1 MSLAI
6 AYSEEAYHTSGPR
19 LMGAMAA
26 SESFL
31 RAYVRY
37 GSVDRL
43 ALYAASEPNYRSFLE
58 RYKAVGGAQPCA
70 WVQPLEIQK
79 LAEFGTLYFPDPNI
93 TDGAWQRRRAGEAAF
108 SLTGVTHT
116 TCSDNFMDLV
126 GTWSIAPI
134 QPWDA
139 IICTSQSV
147 YATLTQTIDRYED
160 YLRQRLGATTF
171 RRPQLPVIPLG
182 VDLERV
188 ASGAQAE
195 SFRRVQRALLGIGND
210 EVVFLFLG
218 RLSYHAKAHPLPM
231 FLALEQAARRTG
243 KKLRLI
249 LAGWFANDVLE
260 RTFLQGAANYCP
272 SVKLH
277 VVDGRKPETR
287 EQIWFAADVFT
298 SLSDNIQETFGLTPI
313 EAMAAGLPLVI
324 SDWNGYRDTVQHG
337 VQGFLIPTV
346 MPPAGCGEEM
356 AIRFAARADTYD
368 RYIAHQS
375 QCTAV
380 DVAACAEAYVQL
392 IENPSLRKQLGDAGR
407 SRAREVFSWQT
418 IIRAYEDLW
427 AELAARRAS
436 ALLPSRDAN
445 TPWHPLRQ
453 DPLALFA
460 GYATKHLTDGVM
472 LRSRAQSHADLI
484 KLLYSDR
491 LTNFAGA
498 PFVLASLDECQA
510 IAAALQTS
518 ERSLGEIAAQFPPAR
533 KAAIVRS
540 VGWLLKC
547 GVLELRT

>member
-1 MSLAI
+1 
-6 AYSEEAYHTSGPR
+6 
-19 LMGAMAA
+19 
-26 SESFL
+26 
-31 RAYVRY
+31 
-37 GSVDRL
+37 
-43 ALYAASEPNYRSFLE
+43 
-58 RYKAVGGAQPCA
+58 
-70 WVQPLEIQK
+70 
-79 LAEFGTLYFPDPNI
+79 
-93 TDGAWQRRRAGEAAF
+93 
-108 SLTGVTHT
+108 
-116 TCSDNFMDLV
+116 
-126 GTWSIAPI
+126 
-134 QPWDA
+134 
-139 IICTSQSV
+139 
-147 YATLTQTIDRYED
+147 
-160 YLRQRLGATTF
+160 
-171 RRPQLPVIPLG
+171 
-182 VDLERV
+182 
-188 ASGAQAE
+188 
-195 SFRRVQRALLGIGND
+195 VQRALLGIGND

-231 FLALEQAARRTG
+231 FLALEQAARHTG

-249 LAGWFANDVLE
+249 LAGWFANEVLE
-260 RTFLQGAANYCP
+260 KTFLQGAANYCP

-277 VVDGRKPETR
+277 LGDGRRPETR

-324 SDWNGYRDTVQHG
+324 SDWNGYRDTVQPG

-392 IENPSLRKQLGDAGR
+392 IENPALRKQLGDAGR
-407 SRAREVFSWQT
+407 VRAREVFSWEK
-418 IIRAYEDLW
+418 IIRAYEELW

-436 ALLPSRDAN
+436 ASLPPRDGN

-460 GYATKHLTDGVM
+460 GYASRHLTDDVVLSSG
-472 LRSRAQSHADLI
+472 SRQTSDVI
-484 KLLYSDR
+484 KFLYTDR

-498 PFVLASLDECQA
+498 PFVLASLEECQA
-510 IAAALQTS
+510 IAAALTS
-518 ERSLGEIAAQFPPAR
+518 GERSLGEIAAQFPPSR

-547 GVLELRT
+547 GVLALRT